1 MSNHL
6 ALAGVTAT
14 VVELLNDVVGRDLP
28 GATAAGGRPDK
39 SLTDARPHVVVFLYR
54 VESNAAWRN
63 EDLPTRAAGG
73 ELRTRPRAALTLHYL
88 LTFAGNESEYEPQ
101 RMLGSVA
108 GALHF
113 HPVLSRADIARMTAS
128 RAPGHPLAGVDV
140 AAQPDLIRLTPV
152 PLSTGDLSG
161 LWSSFFQVDYRLS
174 VAYRAETVLLTPP
187 SAPASPRPVRERRL
201 VVSTARGPA
210 LHRVVASPDAEEP
223 LFAGSSVALTG
234 AGLAGDE
241 VTVVRFGDAEA
252 VPSSTSPGHLLATV
266 PDTVPAGTVPVVV
279 EHRRR
284 LGSPPRLRPSGRSNV
299 RPVVVHPRIRHTPG
313 GYKVSVTD
321 LVRDAEGLRSGT
333 LRMTV
338 DPAVRA
344 AQDVSV
350 LLDPV
355 GGGAGFAFFDD
366 RRDGPGSPAETHDL
380 ALPLTRLPG
389 GDYLVRL
396 VVSGA
401 HSPLD
406 TAEDGT
412 PVEPRVSVS

>member
-14 VVELLNDVVGRDLP
+14 VVELLDEVVGRDLP
-28 GATAAGGRPDK
+28 GATAAAGRPDK
-39 SLTDARPHVVVFLYR
+39 SLTDAHPQVVVFLYR
-54 VESNAAWRN
+54 VEPNAAWRN
-63 EDLPTRAAGG
+63 EDLPTRAADG
-73 ELRTRPRAALTLHYL
+73 ELRIRPHAALTLHYL

-101 RMLGSVA
+101 LMLGSVA

-152 PLSTGDLSG
+152 PLSTGDLAG

-174 VAYRAETVLLTPP
+174 VAYRAESVLLTPP
-187 SAPASPRPVRERRL
+187 SAPAPPLPVRERRL
-201 VVSTARGPA
+201 VVSTSRGPA
-210 LHRVVASPDAEEP
+210 LHRVVASPDPGEP

-234 AGLAGDE
+234 ADLAGDE
-241 VTVVRFGDAEA
+241 ATVVRFGDSEA
-252 VPSSTSPGHLLATV
+252 VPSSTSPDRLVATV
-266 PDTVPAGTVPVVV
+266 PSTVPAGTVPVVV

-284 LGSPPRLRPSGRSNV
+284 LGTPPRLRPSGRSNV
-299 RPVVVHPRIRHTPG
+299 RPVVVHPRIRHAPG
-313 GYKVSVTD
+313 GYEVSVTD
-321 LVRDAEGLRSGT
+321 LAVDSAGLHSGT
-333 LRMTV
+333 LRVTV

-355 GGGAGFAFFDD
+355 GSGAGFAFLGD
-366 RRDGPGSPAETHDL
+366 RREGPGSPAEANDL
-380 ALPLTRLPG
+380 AVPFTHLPG
-389 GDYLVRL
+389 GEYLVRL

-406 TAEDGT
+406 TAQDGT
-412 PVEPRVSVS
+412 PVEPRVSVP